1 MQVKRTIAKD
11 QEDQEAS
18 RKQNEEEITFMQQ
31 GDSPRSE
38 CVQNAFMHQ
47 GHNTTA
53 KFEEGQKQ
61 GGYLY
66 CVVRVFYCW
75 CGFDNFQ
82 WSLVCFWWFLEVF
95 SHIIIFVKHNNCEIE
110 MHKEFTKFDSPPR
123 QYTSR
128 GGSIIKI

>member
-1 MQVKRTIAKD
+1 MQVKSMIAKD
-11 QEDQEAS
+11 QEDQEAW

-61 GGYLY
+61 GEYLD
-66 CVVRVFYCW
+66 CAF
-75 CGFDNFQ
+75 NF
-82 WSLVCFWWFLEVF
+82 F
-95 SHIIIFVKHNNCEIE
+95 
-110 MHKEFTKFDSPPR
+110 
-123 QYTSR
+123 
-128 GGSIIKI
+128 

>member
-11 QEDQEAS
+11 QEDQEAW

-31 GDSPRSE
+31 GDSLRSE

-66 CVVRVFYCW
+66 CVVRVFIAGVVLIISNGPW
-75 CGFDNFQ
+75 CAF
-82 WSLVCFWWFLEVF
+82 
-95 SHIIIFVKHNNCEIE
+95 
-110 MHKEFTKFDSPPR
+110 
-123 QYTSR
+123 
-128 GGSIIKI
+128 GGSWKFLVTLLYL